1 MTVEELRL
9 ALADPMTP
17 DRFRQLRADL
27 ATWDPSELFE
37 TLLRFALDTE
47 PSNSDVWAS
56 ALLVELEPPC
66 PISCEEALRRIARSR
81 MNHSNRLIPFYLAAQ
96 FGKRRVLRIVRR
108 LRSVEFEVRL
118 PERLKV
124 VRYWLR
130 VPSIS
135 LPGWFSEWR
144 RR

>member
-47 PSNSDVWAS
+47 PSN
-56 ALLVELEPPC
+56 PTFG
-66 PISCEEALRRIARSR
+66 LRPYWSNWSHRAR
-81 MNHSNRLIPFYLAAQ
+81 LAA
-96 FGKRRVLRIVRR
+96 RR
-108 LRSVEFEVRL
+108 LSGE
-118 PERLKV
+118 
-124 VRYWLR
+124 
-130 VPSIS
+130 S
-135 LPGWFSEWR
+135 LGR
-144 RR
+144 G